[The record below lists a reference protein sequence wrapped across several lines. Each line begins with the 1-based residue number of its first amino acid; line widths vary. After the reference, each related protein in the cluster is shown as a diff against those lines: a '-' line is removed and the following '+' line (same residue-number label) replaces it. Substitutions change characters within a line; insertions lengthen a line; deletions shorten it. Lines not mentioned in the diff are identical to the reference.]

1 MTFHSSLTEFSVTA
15 CLINLIDAF
24 HWGGID
30 LRNLTTEGSYKFF
43 HDITFI
49 SLTVQSQSL
58 LWQLMVILLKL
69 TQPNCISQ
77 LLKFLRK
84 YHS

>member
-15 CLINLIDAF
+15 CLIDLIDAF

-49 SLTVQSQSL
+49 SFTVQSQSL

>member
-15 CLINLIDAF
+15 CLIDLIDAF

>member
-15 CLINLIDAF
+15 CLIDLIDAF

-30 LRNLTTEGSYKFF
+30 LRNLTTEGSYILFR
-43 HDITFI
+43 DITFI